1 MQSQIFRKKS
11 VERITSP
18 EQLQDYMRVT
28 SPGVWMVLAAVIV
41 LLAGVIVS
49 SAVVSVDSTISEQAV
64 VDVDGALT
72 IGLPLDQK
80 ELVQPGMVVRVADRE
95 AKITTIF
102 QRKDET
108 QVIAEMTDSDEKLP
122 AGTYDV
128 EIVTETV
135 KPISFLF
142 NRAGTD

>member
-11 VERITSP
+11 VERISSP

-49 SAVVSVDSTISEQAV
+49 SAVVSVESTISEQAV
-64 VDVDGALT
+64 VDGDGALT

-95 AKITTIF
+95 ANITTIF
-102 QRKDET
+102 QREDEI

-122 AGTYDV
+122 AGIYDV

-135 KPISFLF
+135 KPIGFLF
-142 NRAGTD
+142 DRAEAD